1 MKVLHLSKHVY
12 DILTLQKKLKHNYR
26 LKKEPL
32 NNAFLFMSL
41 TK

>member
-26 LKKEPL
+26 LKKDL
-32 NNAFLFMSL
+32 
-41 TK
+41 